1 MSNKKR
7 SRKGIESL
15 DKRIEE
21 HNKKLQNATDE
32 DNLDL
37 AGYYEKEIEHLR
49 DAKKRL
55 ERRVEPKLKRKRLGR
70 KLYKVGK

>member
-15 DKRIEE
+15 GKRIED

-55 ERRVEPKLKRKRLGR
+55 ERRVEPKLKRK
-70 KLYKVGK
+70 KK